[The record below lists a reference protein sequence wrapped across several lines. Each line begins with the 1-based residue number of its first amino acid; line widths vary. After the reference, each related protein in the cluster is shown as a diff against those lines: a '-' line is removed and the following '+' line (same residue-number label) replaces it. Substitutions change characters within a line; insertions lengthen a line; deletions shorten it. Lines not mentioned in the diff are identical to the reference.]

1 MANSHDRRKLR
12 RAIGLSMPEPT
23 PISSEMSD
31 RAVPKVANSVS
42 MRALVPTVAGVLINL
57 GLDLWVAKYGT
68 AVPNSLIVGL
78 WILPLLPLGWWA
90 YTNPGL
96 DLLRGWFVI
105 RLKQRPIYTVLALG
119 VLLACLGGIGRGIWV
134 KLTRPQTLNTQ
145 PAPVTST
152 AVAPLSPPIEQAVQK
167 SQTREDTPA
176 PAPPRALPQARQPK
190 HTTTEQRDAIR
201 HDLETKW
208 LALHPDAPEMV
219 KQHKEWTKEEIN
231 WVNGQLKQ
239 QGEDFLIAALHRQ
252 LSAVFGA
259 DHDSSIVID
268 NAVITGNFDRLAF
281 VDHGSKVTVGKGAV
295 INKTEGP
302 PTPK

>member
-1 MANSHDRRKLR
+1 
-12 RAIGLSMPEPT
+12 MPEPM
-23 PISSEMSD
+23 PISPALPKATSKSGKSSKGLS
-31 RAVPKVANSVS
+31 RADSWSVLALLVGVLFVIVLPPLPLKALLLVGVCIGIFLFCIYS
-42 MRALVPTVAGVLINL
+42 HWTHRWLRSRQLAAASAVTVLLLAIGIPQFISQWRAEHPQQPTVAQSVTHAPATLI
-57 GLDLWVAKYGT
+57 
-68 AVPNSLIVGL
+68 
-78 WILPLLPLGWWA
+78 
-90 YTNPGL
+90 
-96 DLLRGWFVI
+96 
-105 RLKQRPIYTVLALG
+105 
-119 VLLACLGGIGRGIWV
+119 
-134 KLTRPQTLNTQ
+134 
-145 PAPVTST
+145 
-152 AVAPLSPPIEQAVQK
+152 PPSSEEQ
-167 SQTREDTPA
+167 SRRHEDTPA
-176 PAPPRALPQARQPK
+176 PTPPRALPDVRQPK